1 MSFKRFSHFIK
12 PLQLLIDILI
22 IVITVSIIS
31 DKNYLNTSFL
41 IYISSFWIVS
51 SYLTG
56 FYKTFR
62 FTTVFRIVTLLVR
75 QTILFVL
82 GYFTYFGIVSEGIIV
97 GNQFLILTSIIT
109 LITLSKF
116 LSFYT
121 LQKYRSLGNNFR
133 SVVVLGQ
140 DDTSKSIIQL
150 FKNKKN
156 LGYKYIGF
164 FSNKE
169 QKHKEYLGKIEDS
182 LEYITAHQID
192 EVYCSLIE
200 LNKEEIKQIKKIANQ
215 KDIVIKLIPNSSEL
229 YSKNQSVEFYDN
241 TLMVLN
247 VKKLPFDFL
256 ENQFAKRLF
265 DLMFS
270 FIVCVFILSWIIP
283 ILWIVIKIDSKGPLI
298 FKQKR
303 EGIDGNQF
311 ICYKFR
317 SMVYNPVSS
326 EKHAV
331 KNDQRITKI
340 GAFLRKTSID
350 ELPQFFNVI
359 QGYMSVVGP
368 RPHLRSLSRDY
379 QKDVEN
385 YIDRHQVKPGI
396 TGLAQVSGYR
406 GEVKE
411 KHDIKNRVR
420 LDIFYIEN
428 WSFFLDIKI
437 ILQTVFNVLKGEEK
451 AY

>member
-1 MSFKRFSHFIK
+1 MSKRFSHFLTPI
-12 PLQLLIDILI
+12 QLGIDLFI
-22 IVITVSIIS
+22 ICAVIFGIS
-31 DKNYLNTSFL
+31 DRNYLNASFL
-41 IYISSFWIVS
+41 IYISLFWFFS
-51 SYLTG
+51 SYLSG
-56 FYKTFR
+56 FYRVYR
-62 FTTVFRIVTLLVR
+62 FTAVFRIITLLTR
-75 QTILFVL
+75 QSLLFIL
-82 GYFTYFGIVSEGIIV
+82 GYFTYFGIVTEGIIV
-97 GNQFLILTSIIT
+97 NNQFLILLTTIIFISI
-109 LITLSKF
+109 SKF
-116 LSFYT
+116 MFFFA
-121 LQKYRSLGNNFR
+121 LQKYRSGGNNFR
-133 SVVVLGQ
+133 TVVVLGQ
-140 DDTSKSIIQL
+140 DETSKSMIDL
-150 FKNKKN
+150 FKNKKS
-156 LGYKYIGF
+156 LGYHYLGYF
-164 FSNKE
+164 ANKITE
-169 QKHKEYLGKIEDS
+169 SKEYLGTINDS
-182 LEYITAHQID
+182 FEYIVLKGID
-192 EVYCSLIE
+192 EVYCSLLD
-200 LNKEEIKQIKKIANQ
+200 LNRKEIQKIKKIANQ
-215 KDIVIKLIPNSSEL
+215 QDITVKLIPNSSEL
-229 YSKNQSVEFYDN
+229 YSKNESVEFYDN

-256 ENQFAKRLF
+256 ENQFTKRLF

-270 FIVCVFILSWIIP
+270 FIVCVFVLSWLIP

-411 KHDIKNRVR
+411 KYDIKNRVR